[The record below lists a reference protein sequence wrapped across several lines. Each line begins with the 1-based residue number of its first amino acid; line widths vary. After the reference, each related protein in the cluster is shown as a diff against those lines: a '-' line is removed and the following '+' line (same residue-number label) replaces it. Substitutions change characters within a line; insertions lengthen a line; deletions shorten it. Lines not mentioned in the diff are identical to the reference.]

1 MVIVKIFSPSL
12 DDRKSNQE
20 LIIKTVNMLFPVI
33 TQNVD
38 QEYRTSRSRWRLD
51 NIRYDLR

>member
-20 LIIKTVNMLFPVI
+20 LIIKTINMLFPVI